1 MHQKSQSTIFVCLN
15 NNIITLEEVLKN
27 HRVGEVGTIVMSLGR
42 FGVVDTPSGFV
53 TLSEEDLHNKRRVG
67 NVTAGNINLHL
78 F

>member
-1 MHQKSQSTIFVCLN
+1 M
-15 NNIITLEEVLKN
+15 
-27 HRVGEVGTIVMSLGR
+27 

>member
-1 MHQKSQSTIFVCLN
+1 MLVSGRCIKNLN
-15 NNIITLEEVLKN
+15 RQFLSVLEEVLKD
-27 HRVGEVGTIVMSLGR
+27 HRVGEVGTVVMSLGR